1 MHGSLKTGGE
11 MSSTRWY
18 ITMKSMKT
26 FVKNSFIIRNF
37 IRSYRSAFG
46 QPKWTQLIGERGD
59 KFSESA
65 NKVKDILFCTGGGGY
80 TGATHIESMLS
91 LAMQKRGFQT
101 HVLLCDEVLPGC
113 LQSNIDWDR
122 NEKRFAKSGP
132 PKIHCI
138 SCFKPAAKMYDSI
151 DCQVHRI
158 GELVTLEQ
166 RKSVYELVLKLRR
179 EDIKEYIFDEIP
191 VGEHA
196 YAGTLR
202 FYAKAELNDPYSE
215 QILRRYLEASIIS
228 TIAIKKLCNKISFY
242 RSVLHHGIY
251 VPQGVF
257 AESLIKLKIPI
268 VTWHVAYRKETF
280 MFSHQ
285 GTYHRTLMTE
295 PVNSWEN
302 TPWSDKR
309 NNETL
314 EYLNSRWFGSKDWIH
329 FHRNTVF
336 DKDILYNNLG
346 IIKNKPYVLLLTNV
360 MWDAQL
366 HYPNNAFSGMLEWI
380 KYSINWFI
388 NHPELQL
395 VIRVHPA
402 EVTGTLPSRQLV
414 VEEIKKEFG
423 VLPKNIIVIGPENTI
438 STYVLAEECNAAI
451 IYGTKTG
458 VELAAKGIPVIVAGE
473 AWIRNKGVSIDV
485 NTPLQYESVLNSLPF
500 KDRMR
505 ESEIIRARKYAF
517 HFFFRRMI
525 PLTFIKAKKNSIA
538 PFQFDIKD
546 ISELGQGKNRGL
558 DIICE
563 GIINGSP
570 FVYDSE

>member
-1 MHGSLKTGGE
+1 MKFSWKQYLK
-11 MSSTRWY
+11 RY
-18 ITMKSMKT
+18 YL
-26 FVKNSFIIRNF
+26 IREG
-37 IRSYRSAFG
+37 IRCYRSILG
-46 QPKWTQLIGERGD
+46 QPDWKNKIIESYSKIIKTESDEKILI
-59 KFSESA
+59 A
-65 NKVKDILFCTGGGGY
+65 TGGGSYLSGVS
-80 TGATHIESMLS
+80 IESMLGVA
-91 LAMQKRGFQT
+91 LTLRGQQA
-101 HVLLCDEVLPGC
+101 HILMCDEVLPAC
-113 LQSNIDWDR
+113 FQSDIDWDR
-122 NEKRFAKSGP
+122 NEKKFAENGP
-132 PKIHCI
+132 SAIFC
-138 SCFKPAAKMYDSI
+138 SACFKPSAKMYQSLGFT
-151 DCQVHRI
+151 VHRI
-158 GELVTLEQ
+158 SDMVSLEERIDI
-166 RKSVYELVLKLRR
+166 RKIVN
-179 EDIKEYIFDEIP
+179 DIPYKDIRYHIYDDIP

-242 RSVLHHGIY
+242 RAVLHHGIY

-302 TPWSDKR
+302 IPWSDKR

-336 DKDILYNNLG
+336 DKNVLYNELC
-346 IIKNKPYVLLLTNV
+346 IVKDKPYVLLLTNV

-366 HYPNNAFSGMLEWI
+366 HYPNNAFSSMLEWI

-388 NHPELQL
+388 KNPELQL

-402 EVTGTLPSRQLV
+402 ELTGTLPSRQLV

-423 VLPKNIIVIGPENTI
+423 DLPKNIILIGPENTI
-438 STYVLAEECNAAI
+438 STYIIAEECNAAI

-473 AWIRNKGVSIDV
+473 AWIRNKGISIDV

-500 KDRMR
+500 KERMR
-505 ESEIIRARKYAF
+505 ESDVIRARKYAF

-525 PLTFIKAKKNSIA
+525 PLSFIKAKKNSIA
-538 PFQFDIKD
+538 PFEFDFKD
-546 ISELGQGKNRGL
+546 ISELGPDKNRGL
-558 DIICE
+558 DIICD

-570 FVYDSE
+570 FVYNPE

>member
-1 MHGSLKTGGE
+1 MAFSWKQYLKRFYLLREG
-11 MSSTRWY
+11 TRAY
-18 ITMKSMKT
+18 KSYK
-26 FVKNSFIIRNF
+26 
-37 IRSYRSAFG
+37 G
-46 QPKWTQLIGERGD
+46 QPKWRNKLTDTFTE
-59 KFSESA
+59 
-65 NKVKDILFCTGGGGY
+65 KVKEGSEKKVLIATGGGSYLSGV
-80 TGATHIESMLS
+80 AIESMLGAA
-91 LAMQKRGFQT
+91 LTLRGLEV
-101 HVLLCDEVLPGC
+101 HILLCDEVLPAC
-113 LQSNIDWDR
+113 FQSDIDWDR
-122 NEKRFAKSGP
+122 NERKFAEQGP
-132 PKIHCI
+132 SRIFCGT
-138 SCFKPAAKMYDSI
+138 CFKPSAKMYESLGFT
-151 DCQVHRI
+151 VHRI
-158 GELVTLEQ
+158 SDMVQAEERLII
-166 RKSVYELVLKLRR
+166 KKIVYELPYNQIRYYTY
-179 EDIKEYIFDEIP
+179 DGTP

-202 FYAKAELNDPYSE
+202 FYAKAELSDTYSE
-215 QILRRYLEASIIS
+215 QVLRRYLEASITS
-228 TIAIKKLCNKISFY
+228 AIAIKNLCKKISFY
-242 RSVLHHGIY
+242 RALLHHGIY

-257 AESLIKLKIPI
+257 AESLMQLKIPI

-280 MFSHQ
+280 MFSHD

-295 PVNSWEN
+295 PVSNWEN
-302 TPWSDKR
+302 IEWSDKL
-309 NNETL
+309 NNETIN
-314 EYLNSRWFGSKDWIH
+314 YLNSRWFGKKDWIH

-336 DKDILYNNLG
+336 DKDVLYNEIG
-346 IIKNKPYVLLLTNV
+346 IKKEKPYVLLLTNV

-366 HYPNNAFSGMLEWI
+366 HYPNNAFSGMLDWI
-380 KYSINWFI
+380 KHSIRWFI

-414 VEEIKKEFG
+414 VEEIRNEFG
-423 VLPKNIIVIGPENTI
+423 DLPENIFVVGPENTI
-438 STYVLAEECNAAI
+438 STYILAEDCNSVI

-473 AWIRNKGVSIDV
+473 AWIRNKGVTIDV

-500 KDRMR
+500 KDRMQ

-525 PLTFIKAKKNSIA
+525 PLTFIKAKKNNIS

-546 ISELGQGKNRGL
+546 ISELEPNKNRGL

-570 FVYDSE
+570 FVYDPE